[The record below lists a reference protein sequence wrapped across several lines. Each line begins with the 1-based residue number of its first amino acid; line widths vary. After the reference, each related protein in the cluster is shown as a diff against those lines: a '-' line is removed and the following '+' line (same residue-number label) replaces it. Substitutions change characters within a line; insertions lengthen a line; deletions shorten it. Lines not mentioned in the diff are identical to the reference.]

1 MSVRIIVDSA
11 CDITQEEAKQYG
23 VEVLPLTTTFGA
35 EEYLDGVTLTPR
47 AFFEKLIETDVLPKT
62 SQVTPFA
69 YQQKFREVAD
79 AGDTAVCITL
89 SSKLSGCYQSAVIAL
104 EGYSDRVV
112 LVDSENVCVGEQI
125 LVRLALSL
133 REEGKSAREIAE
145 TLERKK
151 KDVRLIALLD
161 TLEYLKKGG
170 RISSTVA
177 FAGGLLSIK
186 PVISIENG
194 EVVVLGKAR
203 GSKNGHNLLSE
214 LVRREG
220 IDFNLPFRLVYSGL
234 DDSLLQKYVRDNEA
248 LYQDK
253 ADQLPVSLIGST
265 IGTYA
270 GPGAIGAAFFVHER

>member
-69 YQQKFREVAD
+69 YQQKFREVAN

-89 SSKLSGCYQSAVIAL
+89 SAKLSGCYQSAVIAL

-220 IDFNLPFRLVYSGL
+220 IDFNIPFRLAYSGL
-234 DDSLLQKYVRDNEA
+234 DDSLLQNM
-248 LYQDK
+248 
-253 ADQLPVSLIGST
+253 S
-265 IGTYA
+265 GTTRLCIRA
-270 GPGAIGAAFFVHER
+270 RPISCPSP